1 MGMGLDLK
9 YLRVDVAD
17 DGVFHPN
24 LMRPGTSE
32 PPRDPCGAD
41 GRSSPQCSAHG

>member
-24 LMRPGTSE
+24 LMNGVPYRLRVSV
-32 PPRDPCGAD
+32 
-41 GRSSPQCSAHG
+41 SASL